1 MDAILHILTQLWEFL
16 SRVII
21 SAFPILNALFIIGAG
36 CLGMLLYG
44 RFKPFVRDIIIKC
57 IGIGVVLFAVSELW
71 DSFFVLRDGQLETE
85 GTLLVVISLLIGWLF
100 GEALGLDILLGKLG
114 LLIHRLFEEK
124 EPAGKGKKPEPTEE
138 EIALLTV
145 KREERATGFVVAA
158 TLCGFSSLAFTHFL
172 EGRMNDD
179 PIPMLIKLAFDFVL
193 VFWLAS
199 VYGSGVPFASVFVL
213 LNLGELGIAYS
224 LFGDFFTPKLMGQ
237 LSLVGGVILLAG
249 GICLCLGKRFR
260 AANLIPALFIP
271 VIYTAVMTKTE
282 EVIEGIL
289 EKDKK

>member
-44 RFKPFVRDIIIKC
+44 KLKPFVRDIVIKC

-100 GEALGLDILLGKLG
+100 GEAIGLDILLGKLG
-114 LLIHRLFEEK
+114 LVIHRLFEEK

-271 VIYTAVMTKTE
+271 MIYTAVMTKTE
-282 EVIEGIL
+282 EIIEGIL

>member
-1 MDAILHILTQLWEFL
+1 MDAILNILTQLWEFL

-36 CLGMLLYG
+36 CLGMQLYG
-44 RFKPFVRDIIIKC
+44 KFKPFVRDIIIRC

-71 DSFFVLRDGQLETE
+71 NSFFVLRDGQLETE

-100 GEALGLDILLGKLG
+100 GEAIGLDILLGKLG
-114 LLIHRLFEEK
+114 LVIHRLFEEK
-124 EPAGKGKKPEPTEE
+124 EPAGKAKKPEPTEE
-138 EIALLTV
+138 GLALLTI
-145 KREERATGFVVAA
+145 KREERATGFVVTA
-158 TLCGFSSLAFTHFL
+158 TLCGFSSLAITHFL

-199 VYGSGVPFASVFVL
+199 VYGSGVPFGSVVVL

-224 LFGDFFTPKLMGQ
+224 LFGDFFTPKLIGQ

-271 VIYTAVMTKTE
+271 IIYTAVMTKTE
-282 EVIEGIL
+282 ELVNKLLGE
-289 EKDKK
+289 DKK

>member
-1 MDAILHILTQLWEFL
+1 MDAILNILTQLWEFL

-36 CLGMLLYG
+36 CLGILLYG
-44 RFKPFVRDIIIKC
+44 KFKAGVRDIIIKC
-57 IGIGVVLFAVSELW
+57 IGIGVILFAVSELW
-71 DSFFVLRDGQLETE
+71 SSFFVLQEGRFETE
-85 GTLLVVISLLIGWLF
+85 GTLLVVISLLIGALF
-100 GEALGLDILLGKLG
+100 GEALRLDILLGKLG
-114 LLIHRLFEEK
+114 LFIHRLFEES
-124 EPAGKGKKPEPTEE
+124 EHAGKDKKPEPTPE
-138 EIALLTV
+138 EIALLTL
-145 KREERATGFVVAA
+145 KREDRATGFLVTA

-172 EGRMNDD
+172 EGRMTDD
-179 PIPMLIKLAFDFVL
+179 PIPMLIKLAFDALL

-199 VYGSGVPFASVFVL
+199 VYGAGVPFGSVVVL

-224 LFGDFFTPKLMGQ
+224 LFGDFFTPKLIGQ

-271 VIYTAVMTKTE
+271 IIYTAVMTKTE
-282 EVIEGIL
+282 ELVDKLLGE
-289 EKDKK
+289 DKK

>member
-1 MDAILHILTQLWEFL
+1 MDAILNILKPLWEFL

-44 RFKPFVRDIIIKC
+44 KFKPFVRDIIIKC
-57 IGIGVVLFAVSELW
+57 IGIGAVLFAVSELW

-100 GEALGLDILLGKLG
+100 GEALRLDILLGKLG
-114 LLIHRLFEEK
+114 LVIHRLFEEK

-271 VIYTAVMTKTE
+271 MIYTAVMTKTE
-282 EVIEGIL
+282 EIIEGIL